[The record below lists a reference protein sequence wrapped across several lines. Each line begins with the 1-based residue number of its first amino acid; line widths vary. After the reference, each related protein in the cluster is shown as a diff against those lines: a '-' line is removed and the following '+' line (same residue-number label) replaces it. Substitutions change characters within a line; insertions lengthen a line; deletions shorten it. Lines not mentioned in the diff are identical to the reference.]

1 MSFFFKQ
8 TKMENITPE
17 ESEKKLLSL
26 SQELVELRIKK
37 ITRQA
42 FKPHEFKHKKRQISQ
57 LLTLQNLKNK
67 QN

>member
-1 MSFFFKQ
+1 
-8 TKMENITPE
+8 MENIA
-17 ESEKKLLSL
+17 SDDIEKKLLSL

>member
-1 MSFFFKQ
+1 MTFFLKQ
-8 TKMENITPE
+8 AEMGNIY
-17 ESEKKLLSL
+17 SGDVEKTILIL

>member
-1 MSFFFKQ
+1 MTFFLKQ
-8 TKMENITPE
+8 TKMENIASE
-17 ESEKKLLSL
+17 DIEKKLLSL

>member
-1 MSFFFKQ
+1 MTFFLKQ
-8 TKMENITPE
+8 TKMENIA
-17 ESEKKLLSL
+17 SDDIEKKLLSL

>member
-1 MSFFFKQ
+1 MTFFLKQ
-8 TKMENITPE
+8 TKMENIASEDT
-17 ESEKKLLSL
+17 EKKLLSL

>member
-1 MSFFFKQ
+1 
-8 TKMENITPE
+8 MENIASE
-17 ESEKKLLSL
+17 DIEKKLLSL